1 MIFWTRK
8 KQISLS
14 KLARRVIV
22 KKRKGKI
29 GKRVKKGNE
38 KKKEESSGT
47 VWTLMEVPTSHLKAT
62 KLR

>member
-38 KKKEESSGT
+38 EKKEESSGT